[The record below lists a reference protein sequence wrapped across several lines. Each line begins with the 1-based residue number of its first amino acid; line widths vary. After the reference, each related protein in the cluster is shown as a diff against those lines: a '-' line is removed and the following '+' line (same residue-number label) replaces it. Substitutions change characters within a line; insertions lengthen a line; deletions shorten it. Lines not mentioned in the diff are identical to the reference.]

1 MLGLLFVNLIGCTE
15 CFVCAR
21 FAIACSVYIAVGP
34 YLANVHKEF
43 CTCAQLVGTIF
54 GISSTVEEGDMLL

>member
-1 MLGLLFVNLIGCTE
+1 M
-15 CFVCAR
+15 CAR